1 VGANFQISR
10 NRPNMSSPQTQ
21 SHALQSL
28 EAVVEIADCFAS
40 IADSVH
46 HVLNRGFGQ
55 IVVPTETMYALLTEE
70 YGLRAR
76 LGILRSDA
84 GNRTVIG
91 VSTSQPVLNNLLVQS
106 AEFIRGAESVEQV
119 ASIVNSVSVL
129 CLSIFP
135 GKQQTIDFLI
145 NRLQMEIGNW
155 VESKNA

>member
-1 VGANFQISR
+1 
-10 NRPNMSSPQTQ
+10 
-21 SHALQSL
+21 
-28 EAVVEIADCFAS
+28 
-40 IADSVH
+40 VH